1 MYNTESVSVSVSDSE
16 GIMSSLSLQDLRIV
30 YLCEDGMIVRI
41 DLDAV
46 PEHERTAAAS
56 TGGISPSPG
65 SGLYYPPGSPLRHLI
80 AHHETASA
88 CAGALV
94 DQMDAYFGGELQEFT
109 LDVKFPDGTQFE
121 QAVWRTLRDVPYGAA
136 RSYRWLAER
145 IGRPRASRAV
155 GQALGKNPLPIVLP
169 CHRVIASDGSLGG
182 YSCGV
187 AIKELLLRLESEGPA
202 HSLLRHL
209 M

>member
-1 MYNTESVSVSVSDSE
+1 VKEPYDKDKDTLN
-16 GIMSSLSLQDLRIV
+16 SLSLQDLRIV
-30 YLCEDGMIVRI
+30 YRCEGSLIVRI
-41 DLDAV
+41 DLEV
-46 PEHERTAAAS
+46 LSEQERAAS
-56 TGGISPSPG
+56 PPAGHGRAPSPG

-94 DQMDAYFGGELQEFT
+94 DQMDAYFGGELQDFT

-121 QAVWRTLRDVPYGAA
+121 QDVWRTLRDVPYGAA